1 MTIADVETKGLGTA
15 EAGQISIGQD
25 TASTT
30 EAEGMGETASGGSF
44 DIGTTGLLLSN
55 VGGEMNRE
63 EDWYAR
69 ERSNEGDSWT
79 ELLEDCDEMIG

>member
-1 MTIADVETKGLGTA
+1 MTIADVETKGLETA
-15 EAGQISIGQD
+15 EVGQISIGQD

-30 EAEGMGETASGGSF
+30 EAEGMGETALGDSL
-44 DIGTTGLLLSN
+44 DIGTTVPLLSN

-79 ELLEDCDEMIG
+79 GLLEDCDEMIG